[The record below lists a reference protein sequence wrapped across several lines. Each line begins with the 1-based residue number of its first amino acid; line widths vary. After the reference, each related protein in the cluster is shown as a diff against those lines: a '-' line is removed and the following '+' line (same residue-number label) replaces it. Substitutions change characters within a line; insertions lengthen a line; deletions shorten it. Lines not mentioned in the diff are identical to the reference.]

1 MANHKDDYYI
11 RQVTGG
17 NTNAFASLVERHKDM
32 VFGLAIKML
41 KNREEAE
48 EVAQDVFVTCYRSL
62 SGFRGTSKLSTW
74 LYRITY
80 NKCLDVLKAKGR
92 VWVWSDTE
100 KVKDQQEET
109 LNVLQQIAENDRN
122 EAIRQAVR
130 QLPEEEQILVWM
142 YYFDELT
149 VKEIAKVVNLSE
161 ANVKVK
167 LFRSRKFLYRL
178 LENNSVIRE

>member
-11 RQVTGG
+11 RQVIVG
-17 NTNAFASLVERHKDM
+17 NANAFAPLVERHKDM
-32 VFGLAIKML
+32 VFSLAVKML

-48 EVAQDVFVTCYRSL
+48 EVAQDVFITCYRSL
-62 SGFRGTSKLSTW
+62 SGFRGKSKFSTW
-74 LYRITY
+74 LYKITY
-80 NKCLDVLKAKGR
+80 NKCLDVLKVKGR
-92 VWVWSDTE
+92 SWGWSE
-100 KVKDQQEET
+100 SVKGAEQQEET
-109 LNVLQQIAENDRN
+109 LNALQQIAENDRN

-130 QLPEEEQILVWM
+130 LLPEEEQILVWM

-161 ANVKVK
+161 TNVKVK
-167 LFRSRKFLYRL
+167 LFRSRKSLYRI